1 MLRRLLPVALATTT
15 ALLLAS
21 AAPASAHSSGVRL
34 LGEHIVPFAQ
44 DHQGTTVGGLS
55 GIDYDPKT
63 GTYVLISDDRSDRQP
78 ARFYTAKID
87 ITKDA
92 LRGFELTGT
101 KPFLRA
107 DGSTFPSYSKDP
119 AGSTDP
125 EDIRIDPW
133 TGDYWWTSEGDRI
146 TGDKPVLVDPTVGA
160 VGKDGKFVRQLPLAP
175 NLKMSAQEVGP
186 RRNAVL
192 EGLTFAAGGSLVVS
206 SMEGPLIQ
214 DGVDPTL
221 TDGALSRI
229 TVQDRFAGRV
239 LSQYAYPLD
248 KVHAAPNPAGGFFV
262 NGVDAI
268 LAVNQFDPTKFLV
281 MERSF
286 ATGATPSNSIRIYEA
301 DTSGATDVKRLGSV
315 KDAKKLKPV
324 RKRLLVDLASL
335 KLSSVDNVEGMSWG
349 PRLPTGER
357 TLVLVSD
364 DNFAKNQVTQVIALA
379 VR

>member
-1 MLRRLLPVALATTT
+1 MLRRLLPVALTTAT

-21 AAPASAHSSGVRL
+21 AAPATARPSGVRL
-34 LGEHIVPFAQ
+34 IGEHIVPFAQ
-44 DHQGTTVGGLS
+44 DYRGTTVGGLS

-92 LRGFELTGT
+92 LRGFEITGT

-107 DGSTFPSYSKDP
+107 DGSTYPPLS
-119 AGSTDP
+119 AGGGQTPDP

-133 TGDYWWTSEGDRI
+133 TGDYWWSSEGDRI
-146 TGDKPVLVDPTVGA
+146 PGATPVLIDPSLRA
-160 VGKDGKFVRQLPLAP
+160 AKKDGRFVRELPLAP
-175 NLKMSAQEVGP
+175 NLKMSAQDVGP

-192 EGLTFAAGGSLVVS
+192 EGLTFAAAGSLVVS
-206 SMEGPLIQ
+206 SMEGPLFQ
-214 DGVDPTL
+214 DGPEATL
-221 TDGALSRI
+221 TEGALTRI

-239 LSQYAYPLD
+239 LSQFAYPLD

-268 LAVNQFDPTKFLV
+268 LAANQYDPTKYLV

-286 ATGATPSNSIRIYEA
+286 STGATPANSIRIYEV
-301 DTSGATDVKRLGSV
+301 DTTGATDVKRIDSLKG
-315 KDAKKLKPV
+315 DKKVKPV

-335 KLSSVDNVEGMSWG
+335 KLSTVDNVEGMSWG
-349 PRLPTGER
+349 PTLPTGER

>member
-1 MLRRLLPVALATTT
+1 MLRRLLPVAVT
-15 ALLLAS
+15 ALLVAS
-21 AAPASAHSSGVRL
+21 AAPATARPAGVRL

-44 DHQGTTVGGLS
+44 DYQGTTVGGLS

-63 GTYVLISDDRSDRQP
+63 GSYVLICDDRSDRQP

-87 ITKDA
+87 ITKDG

-101 KPFLRA
+101 KPFLRP
-107 DGSTFPSYSKDP
+107 DGSTYPAYGKDP
-119 AGSTDP
+119 AGATDP

-133 TGDYWWTSEGDRI
+133 TGNYLWTSEGDRI
-146 TGDKPVLVDPTVGA
+146 TGEKPVLVDPTVLA
-160 VGKDGKFVRQLPLAP
+160 AHKDGRFARALPLAP

-192 EGLTFAAGGSLVVS
+192 EGLTFAAGGALVVS
-206 SMEGPLIQ
+206 SMEGPLFQ
-214 DGVDPTL
+214 DGPEATL

-268 LAVNQFDPTKFLV
+268 LAVNQYDPTKFLV

-286 ATGATPSNSIRIYEA
+286 STGAAPANSIRIYEV
-301 DTSGATDVKRLGSV
+301 DTSGATDVKQVGSLKGDKQV
-315 KDAKKLKPV
+315 KPV
-324 RKRLLVDLASL
+324 RKKLLVDLASL
-335 KLSSVDNVEGMSWG
+335 KLSAVDNVEGMSWG